1 MTDSFEDLKNQLAA
15 NQERSVADDMI
26 SRLESK
32 LPKGAFGSPIPPT
45 PGLDLS
51 KIPSFGGNGGIKD
64 LEAKIKDLQSKFEE
78 LTSTVKPSEST
89 DMLVGTQASMSA
101 AYKGLSKIV
110 DTFNEELRQWYK
122 NSGCVANF
130 CWKYDPMKLIDIA
143 GIDVIVYRKDAP
155 SPLTIKEALENAPED
170 AHT

>member
-1 MTDSFEDLKNQLAA
+1 MTDSFEELKAQLATS
-15 NQERSVADDMI
+15 QERSVADDMI

-32 LPKGAFGSPIPPT
+32 LPKGAFGAPVPPQSP
-45 PGLDLS
+45 LDLS
-51 KIPSFGGNGGIKD
+51 KIPSFGGGGGIKD

-78 LTSTVKPSEST
+78 LTSTTKTPENA
-89 DMLVGTQASMSA
+89 DMMVGTQASMNA
-101 AYKGLSKIV
+101 AYKGLCKIV
-110 DTFNEELRQWYK
+110 DTFNEELRSWYK

-130 CWKYDPMKLIDIA
+130 SWKYDPMKMIEIA